1 MNVVGALLGTDVRLT
16 CNVESHPPSINY
28 WMKGRQQDQHNT
40 ILPRYNMSSV
50 MSRLL
55 LVSPIDKVASL
66 CAGYFDSA
74 KYSIDGE
81 RGGSTSYKTS
91 MSLTI
96 HNFQSQDKSA
106 YICVAANSLG
116 TAEASIQ
123 IYG

>member
-1 MNVVGALLGTDVRLT
+1 
-16 CNVESHPPSINY
+16 
-28 WMKGRQQDQHNT
+28 MKGRQQDQHNT
-40 ILPRYNMSSV
+40 ILPRYALSTSS
-50 MSRLL
+50 SATKYLFQFKNNCATFQRLL
-55 LVSPIDKVASL
+55 
-66 CAGYFDSA
+66 CSA

-81 RGGSTSYKTS
+81 RGGSSSYKTS